1 MYKVSSSPGAAA
13 AAAPHPLKT
22 SPTSTPNKL
31 PSNIYHAHFLIFQS
45 TNECENL

>member
-1 MYKVSSSPGAAA
+1 MYKVSSSPA

-31 PSNIYHAHFLIFQS
+31 PSNIYHAHF
-45 TNECENL
+45 